1 MEMTYQFNSSRK
13 ADRRMKAPLTIY
25 HLLLSCLAFLSLLL
39 SLSAA
44 PSSAQAHLPK
54 PDHVI
59 VVIEE
64 NKGYS
69 QIIGSPSAPY
79 LNSLA
84 KQGASFTDFL
94 SFHHPSQPNYIE
106 IFSGSNQGIWNDS
119 VPAQRL
125 TAPSLGGALI
135 KAGLT
140 FRGYAEDLPRVG
152 APDNFAPVKIP
163 SYARKHC
170 PWVDFADV
178 DPQFS
183 QPLTAF
189 PTRYETLPT
198 VAFVIPNLW
207 NDMHNGRDPQRIT
220 QADTW
225 LQQRLNGYVEWAKTH
240 NSLLIVTWDEDNH
253 LLRYNPIRNHIP
265 TIMVGAMVQPGVCK
279 QPYNHHDLLRTL
291 EEMYGLPLLGETKKA
306 HAITEIWKTR

>member
-1 MEMTYQFNSSRK
+1 
-13 ADRRMKAPLTIY
+13 MKTILPIHQTMLARLTFLV
-25 HLLLSCLAFLSLLL
+25 LLLR
-39 SLSAA
+39 LSAM
-44 PSSAQAHLPK
+44 PCGAQTHLPK

-64 NKGYS
+64 NKAYG
-69 QIIGSPSAPY
+69 QIIGSAAAPY
-79 LNSLA
+79 LNTLA
-84 KQGASFTDFL
+84 KQGASFSDFL

-119 VPAQRL
+119 VPATRL
-125 TAPSLGGALI
+125 AVPSLGGSLI

-152 APDNFAPVKIP
+152 APDVFSPVRIP

-189 PTRYETLPT
+189 PTNYATLPT

-225 LQQRLNGYVEWAKTH
+225 LQQHLNGYVEWAKTH

-253 LLRYNPIRNHIP
+253 LLRYNPARNHIP
-265 TIMVGAMVQPGVCK
+265 TILVGPMVQPGVYK
-279 QPYNHHDLLRTL
+279 QTYNHHDLLRTL
-291 EEMYGLPLLGETKKA
+291 EEMYGLPLLGATGKA
-306 HAITEIWKTR
+306 RPITEIWKTK

>member
-1 MEMTYQFNSSRK
+1 
-13 ADRRMKAPLTIY
+13 MKTAPPIY
-25 HLLLSCLAFLSLLL
+25 RLLLVRLSLLTL
-39 SLSAA
+39 LLRLSAPPCA
-44 PSSAQAHLPK
+44 AQTHLPK

-64 NKGYS
+64 NKAYG
-69 QIIGSPSAPY
+69 QIIGSAAAPY

-84 KQGASFTDFL
+84 KQGASFSDFL

-119 VPAQRL
+119 VPATRL
-125 TAPSLGGALI
+125 TVPSLGGSLI

-152 APDNFAPVKIP
+152 APDVFAPVRIP

-207 NDMHNGRDPQRIT
+207 DDMHNGHDPQRIT

-225 LQQRLNGYVEWAKTH
+225 LQQHLNGYVEWAKTH

-253 LLRYNPIRNHIP
+253 LLRYNPARNHIP
-265 TIMVGAMVQPGVCK
+265 TIMVGQMVQPGVYK
-279 QPYNHHDLLRTL
+279 QTYNHHNLLRTI
-291 EEMYGLPLLGETKKA
+291 EEMYGLPLLGATGKA
-306 HAITEIWKTR
+306 RPITEIWKTK

>member
-1 MEMTYQFNSSRK
+1 MRIETQVNGTQLKSRTAK
-13 ADRRMKAPLTIY
+13 TCLPAV
-25 HLLLSCLAFLSLLL
+25 HLLLSRLWLFSLLL
-39 SLSAA
+39 CLAA
-44 PSSAQAHLPK
+44 PQAVCQSPFPK

-69 QIIGSPSAPY
+69 QIIGSPAAPY
-79 LNSLA
+79 LNALA
-84 KQGASFTDFL
+84 RQGASFSNFTA
-94 SFHHPSQPNYIE
+94 FHHPSQPNYLE
-106 IFSGSNQGIWNDS
+106 IFSGSNQGVRNDTC
-119 VPAQRL
+119 PAIRL
-125 TAPSLGGALI
+125 QAPSLGGALI
-135 KAGLT
+135 KAGLS
-140 FRGYAEDLPRVG
+140 FRGYAEDLPHVG
-152 APDNFAPVKIP
+152 AAALFAPNKNAP

-189 PTRYETLPT
+189 PARYEDLPT

-225 LQQRLNGYVEWAKTH
+225 LQKRLGGYVEWAKTH

-253 LLRYNPIRNHIP
+253 FRFEPFRNHIP
-265 TIMVGAMVQPGVCK
+265 TILVGPMIQPGVYK
-279 QPYNHHDLLRTL
+279 QAYTHHDLLRTI
-291 EEMYGLPLLGETKKA
+291 EEMYGLPPLGKSKQA
-306 HAITEIWKTR
+306 HRIADVWKTR